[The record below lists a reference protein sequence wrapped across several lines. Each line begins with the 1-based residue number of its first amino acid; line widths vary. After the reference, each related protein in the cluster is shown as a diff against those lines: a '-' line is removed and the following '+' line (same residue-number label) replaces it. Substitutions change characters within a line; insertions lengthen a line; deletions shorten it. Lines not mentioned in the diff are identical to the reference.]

1 MNKRQN
7 KEKQRFEG
15 FYFKQQNK
23 DETVAFIAAR
33 HSGADGRPSASLQ
46 IITDAGAFNADFPA
60 EQFFD
65 DRKRLIVRLGNSIF
79 SKNGSSLNIEMVG
92 LSLHGKLRF
101 STLVPPAYD
110 IMGPFAA
117 VPFMECRHSVYSL
130 FHKVNGWVTLN
141 GREYKFEDGSGY
153 IEGDR
158 GTSFPQRYIWTHCSF
173 NGNSIMMSVADIPVG
188 PFSFIG
194 CTGFIYL
201 NGKERRIATY
211 LGGGPLHIG
220 KDCVILRQGGL
231 ILEIRLLK
239 ENSHPLYAP
248 NQGRMTSIIH
258 ESASCMVRYKCSDCG
273 KVIFDFISE
282 HASFENNWMNV
293 E

>member
-33 HSGADGRPSASLQ
+33 HSGEDSRPLASLQ
-46 IITDAGAFNADFPA
+46 IITDAEAFNVDFPA

-79 SKNGSSLNIEMVG
+79 SKNGVSLNIERPE
-92 LSLHGKLRF
+92 LSLYGKLSF
-101 STLVPPAYD
+101 GTLALPAYD

-130 FHKVNGWVTLN
+130 FHKVNGCVTIN
-141 GREYKFEDGSGY
+141 GREYKFLDGSGY

-158 GTSFPQRYIWTHCSF
+158 GTSFPKRYIWTHCCF
-173 NGNSIMMSVADIPVG
+173 NGNSIMMSLADIPVG

-220 KDCVILRQGGL
+220 QDCVILRQGGL
-231 ILEIRLLK
+231 MLEIRLLK
-239 ENSHPLYAP
+239 ENSYPLYAP
-248 NQGRMTSIIH
+248 KQGRMTSIIH
-258 ESASCMVRYKCSDCG
+258 ESASCMVRYKCSEYG

-293 E
+293 Q